1 MPLRYEELGSQI
13 TNAVLENMGHEL
25 LTPMNGVLGMV
36 ELLLDTQLTAEQRN
50 YILVVK
56 SSAESLT
63 NVIRDLLSLAK
74 MESSELALNPVAF
87 DLHGCIAA
95 LSGAMDVRAQ
105 EKGLRLRSQI
115 CDRVPRAVVGDREL
129 LGAIVSKL
137 LHNAIKF
144 TEQGEVVLDVSV
156 LGQADNSVEM
166 QFTVID
172 TGIGISPEKRSVI
185 FRPFAQADSSSTRK
199 YGGAGLGLAICSR
212 LADMMGGKI
221 TVDSNVGKG
230 SSFCF
235 RVRLPLTS
243 ALVASQSTNV
253 IPCPLNQ
260 FKST

>member
-1 MPLRYEELGSQI
+1 MKIHGELGSLI
-13 TNAVLENMGHEL
+13 TNTVLENLSHEL

-36 ELLLDTQLTAEQRN
+36 ELLLDTELTAEQRGN
-50 YILVVK
+50 ILVVK

-63 NVIRDLLSLAK
+63 SVIRDLLNMAK

-87 DLHGCIAA
+87 DLHGCITA
-95 LSGAMDVRAQ
+95 LSDAMDVRAQ
-105 EKGLRLRSQI
+105 EKGLRLRCEI
-115 CDRVPRAVVGDREL
+115 CDRVPREVVADREL

-144 TEQGEVVLDVSV
+144 TEQGEVVLNVTV
-156 LGQADNSVEM
+156 LGQEGNSVEM

-185 FRPFAQADSSSTRK
+185 FQPFAQADSSSTRK

-212 LADMMGGKI
+212 LADVMGGKI
-221 TVDSNVGKG
+221 TVESDLGKG

-235 RVRLPLTS
+235 RVRLLPTS
-243 ALVASQSTNV
+243 ALIVGPSTSGS
-253 IPCPLNQ
+253 LLAE
-260 FKST
+260 